1 MQKQKYIYLG
11 VDTLDKIDVIADAI
25 DALPYEALYS
35 QFEGNEEIFF
45 TFLVNAMDEEYA
57 STVTSCLSFQIDED
71 KVEVDIITTS
81 PSTDMGMENLALI
94 KQMQFWDAF
103 FKGHQFKDNENQHEH
118 HEHHHDCDCEKGEC
132 DCGDE
137 CTCHHEHQIH

>member
-1 MQKQKYIYLG
+1 MQKQNYIYLG
-11 VDTLDKIDVIADAI
+11 IDTIDKIDVIADAL

-57 STVTSCLSFQIDED
+57 SVVTSALSFQIDAE

-81 PSTDMGMENLALI
+81 PTTDMGMENLALI
-94 KQMQFWDAF
+94 KQMQFWDTF
-103 FKGHQFKDNENQHEH
+103 FKNFNFKENEDH
-118 HEHHHDCDCEKGEC
+118 HEHHHHDHDCDCGHDECDCDGEC
-132 DCGDE
+132 DCD
-137 CTCHHEHQIH
+137 HEHLN